1 MVMVGHRN
9 RLAGALPGNIEA
21 GWQSQRAPIT
31 AT

>member
-1 MVMVGHRN
+1 MVGHRN
-9 RLAGALPGNIEA
+9 RLAGALTGNIEA